1 MQTKNNID
9 SVEPCTAT
17 NAKNFSNRSYNV
29 PNSNSSS
36 TKNSF
41 SCQTLI
47 VVEVVEKN
55 LLTIYQTYSKKV
67 ALTMCQ
73 TLVVV
78 VEKSRS

>member
-1 MQTKNNID
+1 MQQVQTKNNID

-47 VVEVVEKN
+47 VVEVVEKKRSDNISN
-55 LLTIYQTYSKKV
+55 L
-67 ALTMCQ
+67 
-73 TLVVV
+73 
-78 VEKSRS
+78 

>member
-1 MQTKNNID
+1 MQTKNNVD

-47 VVEVVEKN
+47 VVEVVEKKRSDNISN
-55 LLTIYQTYSKKV
+55 L
-67 ALTMCQ
+67 
-73 TLVVV
+73 
-78 VEKSRS
+78 